1 MRVKEPFNSWP
12 VRPAC
17 NPGRDLHDAVA
28 GISGARGGGRDRR
41 RSLPPEAH
49 PPESPIAAARWIE
62 LAEAEEG
69 RRVDFEF
76 GSTRPVLQCRFK
88 ALSGGRFSRRHAED
102 LVIQNVQSQFFP
114 HKALLSASIPCLPRK
129 WAFDG
134 PVPTAKPA
142 NMTLIR
148 TSAHQQRDWQG
159 RPAALGFGEASSSCY
174 SVGIACERH
183 ETRPCGSR
191 PATQ

>member
-114 HKALLSASIPCLPRK
+114 AQGFTLGVDPLPPTKVGLRWPSPNRQASEHDPHPH
-129 WAFDG
+129 FG
-134 PVPTAKPA
+134 P
-142 NMTLIR
+142 
-148 TSAHQQRDWQG
+148 
-159 RPAALGFGEASSSCY
+159 PAARLAR
-174 SVGIACERH
+174 A
-183 ETRPCGSR
+183 TCGPR
-191 PATQ
+191 LRRGVQQLL